1 MSCRDKKRRRKKRLI
16 RRRGRRSDAAS
27 EASVPVTHNHT
38 GGSHLRVR
46 EICETRVPG
55 VTGEARAGA
64 PSPRGSRFEKR
75 GTFIFLHMFF
85 TQKHKSRQWHLRH
98 LLRFGTGIRSGVPS
112 ADCSARPTG
121 VSTFSC
127 RGVRTQQS
135 EARVPPRVVFP
146 SPELVHV
153 ARPTG
158 RTRRASH
165 RVRLAV
171 VSSSTA
177 RFHRATHVMANVR
190 QVPTVPFAASAVEG
204 AVRKR
209 ATLSDTENLAVGA
222 FGGVLETCIQSTS
235 RSRSRARVSAST
247 PLPLA
252 RLGSGVSSPRG
263 TRVAPGRAS
272 PPPSAPS
279 TCGLRTPDPEAFG
292 VARAFN
298 QSDLSPKIP
307 RVASSRSCP
316 PRRRDDKSQ
325 CP

>member
-1 MSCRDKKRRRKKRLI
+1 M
-16 RRRGRRSDAAS
+16 
-27 EASVPVTHNHT
+27 
-38 GGSHLRVR
+38 
-46 EICETRVPG
+46 
-55 VTGEARAGA
+55 
-64 PSPRGSRFEKR
+64 
-75 GTFIFLHMFF
+75 
-85 TQKHKSRQWHLRH
+85 
-98 LLRFGTGIRSGVPS
+98 
-112 ADCSARPTG
+112 
-121 VSTFSC
+121 
-127 RGVRTQQS
+127 
-135 EARVPPRVVFP
+135 
-146 SPELVHV
+146 
-153 ARPTG
+153 
-158 RTRRASH
+158 
-165 RVRLAV
+165 
-171 VSSSTA
+171 
-177 RFHRATHVMANVR
+177 MANVR